1 MAEIWPQVLQQVP
14 QAEFHIAGNNPPE
27 NFQFPEQQNI
37 FFHGRVADATTF
49 THQHGISVIPLL
61 AGSGMRIKI
70 LQNSAAAAPS
80 ISTAIGAEGIYT
92 KDSSEAIIVES
103 AAEFIEALVDL
114 LQEPE
119 RALALGQKAQEDIL
133 NRFGMQ
139 PTLQRIEKVW
149 S

>member
-1 MAEIWPQVLQQVP
+1 
-14 QAEFHIAGNNPPE
+14 
-27 NFQFPEQQNI
+27 
-37 FFHGRVADATTF
+37 
-49 THQHGISVIPLL
+49 VIPLL

-70 LQNSAAAAPS
+70 LQNSAAAVPS

-92 KDSSEAIIVES
+92 KDSTEAIIVES
-103 AAEFIEALVDL
+103 VAEFVEALVEL
-114 LQEPE
+114 VQQPE